1 MPYIYMTDS
10 NSDIPFR
17 FVDEYNIPI
26 VFMPYVLDGEEF
38 YPDLGRGE
46 DQKAFFDKMR
56 AGAVPVT
63 SLLPKASYIDYFEP
77 ILKAGND
84 LLFVAFSSQLSATIN
99 NIYEARKELLEKYPE
114 RRFEVVDTLS
124 ISAPQTLL
132 ILESNRLYRE
142 GADMDTVIKWL
153 EDNKQKSSVYF
164 TVEDLVYLKRGGRIS
179 SVAAIMGSVLDLK
192 PIIGINAEGK
202 LEPVEKIM
210 GRKKA
215 LRSIANH
222 VVENIENPES
232 QEILIIHADAIEDA
246 ERVEN
251 MIREKLPTLKGVM
264 VEMVGPVIG
273 THCGPGTIGVAFMGK
288 ERQKIN

>member
-26 VFMPYVLDGEEF
+26 VFMPYVLEGEEF
-38 YPDLGRGE
+38 YPDLGRGG
-46 DQKAFFDKMR
+46 DQKSFFDKMR

-63 SLLPKASYIDYFEP
+63 SLLPTASYLDYFEP
-77 ILKAGND
+77 ILQAGND
-84 LLFVAFSSQLSATIN
+84 LLFVAFSGKLSATIT
-99 NIYEARKELLEKYPE
+99 NIYEAQKILLKKYPE

-142 GADMDTVIKWL
+142 GADMDTVINWL
-153 EDNKQKSSVYF
+153 NDNKLKSQVYV

-179 SVAAIMGSVLDLK
+179 STAAAMGSMLDLK
-192 PIIGINAEGK
+192 PIIAINSEGK
-202 LEPVEKIM
+202 LESVEKTM

-215 LRSIANH
+215 LRTLVNH

-232 QEILIIHADAIEDA
+232 QEILIIHADALEDA
-246 ERVEN
+246 ERVEK
-251 MIREKLPTLKGVM
+251 MLMEKLPSLKGVM
-264 VEMVGPVIG
+264 IEFVGPVIG
-273 THCGPGTIGVAFMGK
+273 THCGPGTVGVSFMGK
-288 ERQKIN
+288 NRQ